1 MDLRA
6 AAAKLTIDQ
15 VAELLAR
22 DFQSQQKLESLDK
35 RLQDLSD
42 ELREK
47 DRFLA
52 WFRKQ
57 FFGARSERRIL
68 DVLPL
73 ADQLWLG
80 QQMLDVPE
88 APPPPATSVKSY
100 ERAHRQAPTEV
111 VDSDSRLRF
120 DESVP
125 VEEIPVAN
133 PELADLT
140 EEDLKLIS
148 EEVTYRLAQRSS
160 YVVLKYVRKVVKRKD
175 TGEICRPAAPPAV
188 IDRSFADVSFLA
200 GMVVDKFQHHLPLYR
215 QHQRLEQAGIF
226 VARST
231 LTRLI
236 HRVGELLEPIYLAQ
250 QSSILLSQVLTV
262 DESPTPAGR
271 AGGRMKTGYFWALYG
286 DQDEVGFLFS
296 PTRARRVLD
305 EALAPYSGVLL
316 CDGYSAYESFAQ
328 ARADVSLAQ
337 CWSHTRRNFLEAE
350 QIEPLKTAR
359 VLSWIQQLYQVEERA
374 RGDLDGLA
382 RLRGEV
388 SKPIVTKIFEFLQQE
403 LDSTA
408 LLPSNLFVKAAEY
421 AIVRAKALRLFL
433 DNPAIPIDTN
443 HVERTLRPPAVGRK
457 NWMFHVT
464 EVGARYAAI
473 FYSLIQSCI
482 LNHVNPNT
490 YLTDVLQ
497 RIDTHPAADVDLL
510 TPRLWRDHFGQQPM
524 RSVLSA

>member
-6 AAAKLTIDQ
+6 VAAKLTIDQ
-15 VAELLAR
+15 VADLLAKE
-22 DFQSQQKLESLDK
+22 FQSRQKLESMDQ
-35 RLQDLSD
+35 RIQALSD

-47 DRFLA
+47 DRLLA

-68 DVLPL
+68 DVLPI

-88 APPPPATSVKSY
+88 EPPPPATTVKSY
-100 ERAHRQAPTEV
+100 ERTHRQAPTEL

-125 VEEIPVAN
+125 VEEILVPNPDLAEVAEE
-133 PELADLT
+133 EL
-140 EEDLKLIS
+140 EQVS

-160 YVVLKYVRKVVKRKD
+160 YVVLKYIRKVVKRKD
-175 TGEICRPAAPPAV
+175 TGELSRPPAPSGV
-188 IDRSFADVSFLA
+188 IDRSFADVSLLA
-200 GMVVDKFQHHLPLYR
+200 GMVVDKFQHHLPLHR
-215 QHQRLEQAGIF
+215 QHQRLEQAGVF

-231 LTRLI
+231 LTRLT

-250 QSSILLSQVLTV
+250 QSSILSGQVLTV

-271 AGGRMKTGYFWALYG
+271 ASGRMKTGYFWAMFG
-286 DQDEVGFLFS
+286 DQQEVGFLFS

-305 EALAPYSGVLL
+305 EALAPYQGVLL
-316 CDGYSAYESFAQ
+316 CDGYSAYESYAQ
-328 ARADVSLAQ
+328 ARADVTLAQ

-350 QIEPLKTAR
+350 QVEPRKTAR

-374 RGDLDGLA
+374 RGDLDELA
-382 RLRGEV
+382 RLRAEV
-388 SKPIVTKIFEFLQQE
+388 SRPIVSKIFEFLQRE
-403 LDSTA
+403 LDNTA
-408 LLPSNLFVKAAEY
+408 LLPSNVFVKAAEY
-421 AIVRAKALRLFL
+421 AVVRARALRLFL
-433 DNPAIPIDTN
+433 DNPAVPIDTN

-457 NWMFHVT
+457 NWMFHIT
-464 EVGARYAAI
+464 EVGARHAAI

-482 LNHVNPNT
+482 LNDINPNT
-490 YLTDVLQ
+490 YLIDVLQ
-497 RIDTHPAADVDLL
+497 RIDSHLAADVDLL
-510 TPRLWRDHFGQQPM
+510 TPRLWREHFGHQPM
-524 RSVLSA
+524 RSDRSA